1 MSEAAVSPSSDPG
14 AGPGVPPGWFGKM
27 PHVGDFVSRRL
38 PDDFIHAWDDWLQ
51 SGMARARADLG
62 AAWLARYLVA
72 PVRRFWLA
80 PGLLGDTGWAGAL
93 MPSVDGVGRH
103 FPLTIAAALPDHT
116 LAAVLAASAWFR
128 AIDAAGRKVLD
139 VSFSPDDLDCEL
151 AQVAP
156 LPVEA
161 PADLQVQHLAATWLA
176 QDLPHKISLW
186 WCGDAMQAAQF
197 DCFGALPPA
206 AAFGSLLIEPGAQM
220 P

>member
-1 MSEAAVSPSSDPG
+1 MSEAVVSPSPG
-14 AGPGVPPGWFGKM
+14 PGWFGKM
-27 PHVGDFVSRRL
+27 PYVGDFVSRRL
-38 PDDFIHAWDDWLQ
+38 PDDFIRAWDDWLQ

-62 AAWLARYLVA
+62 AAWPARYLVA

-80 PGLLGDTGWAGAL
+80 PRLLGDTGWAGAL
-93 MPSVDGVGRH
+93 MPSVDGVGRY

-139 VSFSPDDLDCEL
+139 VNFSADDLDAEL

-156 LPVEA
+156 LPAEV
-161 PADLQVQHLAATWLA
+161 PADLQVQRLAATWLA
-176 QDLPHKISLW
+176 PHRPQTISLW

-197 DCFGALPPA
+197 HCFGALPPPG
-206 AAFGSLLIEPGAQM
+206 AFGSLLLAPDDDGCDL
-220 P
+220 